1 VASRQYY
8 VIDRIILLELRKNPR
23 INVIWRGVI
32 ELSEDNIIPAKVAN
46 IASGGLLLH
55 CAFHLEKGQEYR
67 VMMEVPSIVPTSSAH
82 YQVHCKMRVQQ
93 IILRGEVYHL
103 NMQFTELGDLH
114 QSLFDAWLSIINKHD
129 QLV

>member
-1 VASRQYY
+1 M
-8 VIDRIILLELRKNPR
+8 IELRKNPR
-23 INVIWRGVI
+23 MNVIWRGVI
-32 ELSEDNIIPAKVAN
+32 ELSEDNIIAAKVVN

-67 VMMEVPSIVPTSSAH
+67 VMMEVPGIVQSSSAH

-103 NMQFTELGDLH
+103 NMQFTEVEELH
-114 QSLFDAWLSIINKHD
+114 KSLFDAWLSIISKHD